1 MLSDLYNEAKAYYLE
16 SDLKY
21 SPALS
26 RPLCSQPPRETPC
39 EAVAAGTEWTPSAD
53 ELLGGIKVLLRGQDL
68 EAVSLGDLR
77 YSLARH
83 LGAWKNGGNSVSS
96 GRHSGSI
103 QRAFESKK
111 MAFSLEGRA
120 GVPGTQTRR
129 DL

>member
-1 MLSDLYNEAKAYYLE
+1 MF
-16 SDLKY
+16 
-21 SPALS
+21 S
-26 RPLCSQPPRETPC
+26 RPVPPSVLAAAARDAVRPIAG
-39 EAVAAGTEWTPSAD
+39 EAVAAATEWTPSTD
-53 ELLGGIKVLLRGQDL
+53 EFLGSIKVLLRGQDL

-83 LGAWKNGGNSVSS
+83 LGAWKNGGNSDSS

-111 MAFSLEGRA
+111 RAFSLEGRA
-120 GVPGTQTRR
+120 SVPGTQTRR

>member
-68 EAVSLGDLR
+68 EAVSLGELR
-77 YSLARH
+77 YSLALH
-83 LGAWKNGGNSVSS
+83 LGVRKSGGHSDSS
-96 GRHSGSI
+96 EGRSGGI
-103 QRAFESKK
+103 RKACGSKK
-111 MAFSLEGRA
+111 RAFSLEWLA
-120 GVPGTQTRR
+120 IVPGAQARG